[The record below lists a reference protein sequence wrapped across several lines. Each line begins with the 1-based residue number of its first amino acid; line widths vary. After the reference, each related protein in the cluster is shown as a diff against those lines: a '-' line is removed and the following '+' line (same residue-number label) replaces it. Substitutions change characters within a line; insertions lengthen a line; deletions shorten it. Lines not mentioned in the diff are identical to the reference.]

1 MQANKEQAFKADQQA
16 RMVRGQQQEDAAEAQ
31 YNQMVGSKNELGFT
45 RNEMSAPVVTPG
57 VMGTDMEP
65 DTPETQTL
73 PSRAFIP
80 TVTNPYKRL
89 AANDVKGLDLWDI
102 EAASQQFASMG
113 LGVQGQKY
121 LELMRGS
128 NSDMEKHH
136 SSALAVARNDA
147 ARILRFT
154 DSQIPSA
161 VDQLVE
167 KYTNNGVFPMQ
178 QLEMIKQQIAGIK
191 QLPPQQQLLAYKKLV
206 QAVGDVEPKIVTN
219 TPGSVS
225 TDITIDKIV
234 GSGGPVA
241 VAPSQSSSRNVRIT
255 LPDGK
260 TKVITADYVPGKG
273 KSGTYFVDDVDITSL
288 NPQLVE
294 TSSNM
299 SMIELALD
307 VFGGDKRKALE
318 ALQTPLLS
326 TDSFGRP
333 VYVPRLQATAITPKL
348 APESQSRVNALQKML
363 GSIDK
368 ILAMADDP
376 AVWEDAKKGV
386 GSFGKGYLKST
397 LSKTLGIGTKNQ
409 QMLRDLISGVRANSS
424 FESGGKALT
433 KTELDLI
440 DAFTGNI
447 NIDPD
452 VSIQMLKDRRG
463 EYVDALS
470 VYDVKPRPNNATPK
484 TDGNDAFAAYL
495 ARQKAISNAR

>member
-1 MQANKEQAFKADQQA
+1 M
-16 RMVRGQQQEDAAEAQ
+16 
-31 YNQMVGSKNELGFT
+31 
-45 RNEMSAPVVTPG
+45 
-57 VMGTDMEP
+57 
-65 DTPETQTL
+65 
-73 PSRAFIP
+73 P

-167 KYTNNGVFPMQ
+167 KYSNNGVFPMQ

-191 QLPPQQQLLAYKKLV
+191 QLPPQNQLFAYKKLV
-206 QAVGDVEPKIVTN
+206 QAVGDVEPKIITN

-225 TDITIDKIV
+225 TDITIDQV
-234 GSGGPVA
+234 VVSGGPVA

-260 TKVITADYVPGKG
+260 TKVITADYVPGRG

-294 TSSNM
+294 TPSDM

-318 ALQTPLLS
+318 VLQPPLLS
-326 TDSFGRP
+326 TDSLGRP
-333 VYVPRLQATAITPKL
+333 VYVPRMQATEITPKL

-376 AVWEDAKKGV
+376 EIWEDAKKGV
-386 GSFGKGYLKST
+386 GSFGRGYLKST

-409 QMLRDLISGVRANSS
+409 QTLRDLISAVRANSS

-447 NIDPD
+447 DTDPD
-452 VSIQMLKDRRG
+452 VSIQMLKDRKG
-463 EYVDALS
+463 EYEDALS
-470 VYDVKPRPNNATPK
+470 VYNVKSRSNNAMPK
-484 TDGNDAFAAYL
+484 PEGNDAYAAYL
-495 ARQKAISNAR
+495 ARTKATPNAR